1 MRRRNRLILLAV
13 IFLSLGGVAYKVGE
27 SLWIMK
33 AEEIRKDPLKALEY
47 LPESALQMKDF
58 HRAKLENGK
67 KMWELFGDEA
77 NYFKEQKQ
85 AIIKKPRFYYYN
97 KQGEVIE
104 TTGATARLF
113 FNEKELEKMQ
123 LEGGIQ
129 VTYQGYV
136 LKSDEATYF
145 ADAGRIILPK
155 RATVTGNGMEVE
167 GSRMEVELEVKKV
180 RLLQN
185 VKTKIEPDKV
195 ARKDKG
201 SNPNQMSG
209 G

>member
-33 AEEIRKDPLKALEY
+33 TEEIKKNPLKALDY

-58 HRAKLENGK
+58 HRAKLEDGK
-67 KMWELFGDEA
+67 KMWELYGEEA

-97 KQGEVIE
+97 KQGEIIE

-155 RATVTGNGMEVE
+155 RATVAGNGMEVE

-180 RLLQN
+180 RLVQN

-195 ARKDKG
+195 SRKDKG
-201 SNPNQMSG
+201 PTPNQMSG

>member
-1 MRRRNRLILLAV
+1 
-13 IFLSLGGVAYKVGE
+13 
-27 SLWIMK
+27 MK
-33 AEEIRKDPLKALEY
+33 TEEIKKNPLKALDY

-58 HRAKLENGK
+58 HRAKLEDGR

-85 AIIKKPRFYYYN
+85 AFIKKPRFYYYN
-97 KQGEVIE
+97 KQGEIIE

-113 FNEKELEKMQ
+113 FNEKELEKMH

-155 RATVTGNGMEVE
+155 RATVAGNGLEVE

-180 RLLQN
+180 RLVQN

-195 ARKDKG
+195 SRKDKG

>member
-1 MRRRNRLILLAV
+1 MRRRNRFILLLV

-33 AEEIRKDPLKALEY
+33 AEEIRKNPLKALEY

-58 HRAKLENGK
+58 HRAKLENGR

-97 KQGEVIE
+97 KQGEIAE

-113 FNEKELEKMQ
+113 FNEKELEKMH
-123 LEGGIQ
+123 LDGGIQ

-136 LKSDEATYF
+136 LKSEEATYF
-145 ADAGRIILPK
+145 AEAGRIVLPK
-155 RATVTGNGMEVE
+155 RATVVGNGLEIE

-195 ARKDKG
+195 AKKDKG
-201 SNPNQMSG
+201 SNLNQMSG

>member
-58 HRAKLENGK
+58 HRAKLENGR

-97 KQGEVIE
+97 KQGEIAE

-145 ADAGRIILPK
+145 ADAGRIDLPK
-155 RATVTGNGMEVE
+155 RATVVGNGLEIE

>member
-1 MRRRNRLILLAV
+1 MRRRNRLILLLV

-97 KQGEVIE
+97 KQGEIIE

>member
-1 MRRRNRLILLAV
+1 LLLV

-33 AEEIRKDPLKALEY
+33 AEEIRKNPLKALEY

-97 KQGEVIE
+97 KQGEIIE

-155 RATVTGNGMEVE
+155 RATVVGNGMEVE

>member
-1 MRRRNRLILLAV
+1 VRRRNRLILLVV

-58 HRAKLENGK
+58 HRAKLENGR

-97 KQGEVIE
+97 KQGEIAE

-145 ADAGRIILPK
+145 ADAGRIDLPK
-155 RATVTGNGMEVE
+155 RATVVGNGLEIE

>member
-1 MRRRNRLILLAV
+1 MRKRNRLILLMV
-13 IFLSLGGVAYKVGE
+13 IFISLGGVVYKVAE
-27 SLWIMK
+27 SILIMK
-33 AEEIRKDPLKALEY
+33 AQEIKKNPLKALEY
-47 LPESALQMKDF
+47 LPDSALKIKDF
-58 HRAKLENGK
+58 HRAKIEEGRK
-67 KMWELFGDEA
+67 VWELYGDEA
-77 NYFKEQKQ
+77 NYFKEQKE

-97 KQGEVIE
+97 KQGEINE

-155 RATVTGNGMEVE
+155 RATVAGNGMEVE

>member
-33 AEEIRKDPLKALEY
+33 TEEIKKNPLKALDY

-58 HRAKLENGK
+58 HRAKLEDGK

-97 KQGEVIE
+97 KQGEIIE

-155 RATVTGNGMEVE
+155 RATVAGNGMEVE

-195 ARKDKG
+195 SRKDKG
-201 SNPNQMSG
+201 PTPNQMSG

>member
-1 MRRRNRLILLAV
+1 MRRRNRLILLLV

-27 SLWIMK
+27 SVWIMK
-33 AEEIRKDPLKALEY
+33 TEEIKKNPLKALDY

-58 HRAKLENGK
+58 HRAKLEDGR

-97 KQGEVIE
+97 KQGEIIE

-113 FNEKELEKMQ
+113 FNEKELEKLE

-155 RATVTGNGMEVE
+155 RATVAGNGLEVE

-195 ARKDKG
+195 SKKDKG
-201 SNPNQMSG
+201 SSPKQMSG

>member
-58 HRAKLENGK
+58 HRAKLENGR

-97 KQGEVIE
+97 KQGEIIE

>member
-1 MRRRNRLILLAV
+1 LLLV
-13 IFLSLGGVAYKVGE
+13 IFLSIGGVAYKVGE

-33 AEEIRKDPLKALEY
+33 AEEIRKNPLKALEY

-58 HRAKLENGK
+58 HRAKLENGR

-97 KQGEVIE
+97 KQGEIAE

-113 FNEKELEKMQ
+113 FNEKELEKMH
-123 LEGGIQ
+123 LDGGIQ

-136 LKSDEATYF
+136 LKSEEATYF
-145 ADAGRIILPK
+145 AEAGRIVLPK
-155 RATVTGNGMEVE
+155 RATVVGNGLEIE

-195 ARKDKG
+195 AKKDKG

>member
-1 MRRRNRLILLAV
+1 VRRRNRLILLAV

-97 KQGEVIE
+97 KQGEIIE

>member
-1 MRRRNRLILLAV
+1 VRRRNRLILLLV

-33 AEEIRKDPLKALEY
+33 AEEIRKNPLKALEY

-58 HRAKLENGK
+58 HRAKLENGR

-77 NYFKEQKQ
+77 NYFREQKQ
-85 AIIKKPRFYYYN
+85 ATIKKPRFYYYN
-97 KQGEVIE
+97 KQGEIIE

-155 RATVTGNGMEVE
+155 RATVVGNGMEVE

>member
-1 MRRRNRLILLAV
+1 VRRRNRFILLLV
-13 IFLSLGGVAYKVGE
+13 IFLSIGGVAYKVGE

-33 AEEIRKDPLKALEY
+33 AEEIRKNPLKALEY

-58 HRAKLENGK
+58 HRAKLENGR

-97 KQGEVIE
+97 KQGEIAE

-113 FNEKELEKMQ
+113 FNEKELEKMH
-123 LEGGIQ
+123 LDGGIQ

-136 LKSDEATYF
+136 LKSEEATYF
-145 ADAGRIILPK
+145 AEAGRIVLPK
-155 RATVTGNGMEVE
+155 RATVVGNGLEIE

-195 ARKDKG
+195 AKKDKG

>member
-1 MRRRNRLILLAV
+1 VRRRNRLILLLV

-33 AEEIRKDPLKALEY
+33 AEEIRKNPLKALEY

-97 KQGEVIE
+97 KQGEIIE

-113 FNEKELEKMQ
+113 FNEKELEKMH

-155 RATVTGNGMEVE
+155 RATVVGNGMEVE

>member
-1 MRRRNRLILLAV
+1 MRRRNRLILLLV

-27 SLWIMK
+27 SVWIMK
-33 AEEIRKDPLKALEY
+33 TDEIKKNPLKALDY
-47 LPESALQMKDF
+47 LPDSALQMKDF
-58 HRAKLENGK
+58 HRAKLEDGK

-85 AIIKKPRFYYYN
+85 ALIKKPRFYYYN
-97 KQGEVIE
+97 KQGETIE

-123 LEGGIQ
+123 LEGGVQ

-155 RATVTGNGMEVE
+155 RATVAGNGIEVE

-180 RLLQN
+180 RLVQN

-195 ARKDKG
+195 SRKDKEA
-201 SNPNQMSG
+201 NPKQMSG

>member
-1 MRRRNRLILLAV
+1 MRRRNRLILLVV

-97 KQGEVIE
+97 KQGEIIE

-155 RATVTGNGMEVE
+155 RATVAGNGMEVE

>member
-1 MRRRNRLILLAV
+1 MRRRNRFMLLLV

-27 SLWIMK
+27 SVWIMK
-33 AEEIRKDPLKALEY
+33 AEEIKKNPLKALEY

-58 HRAKLENGK
+58 HRAKLEDGK

-97 KQGEVIE
+97 KQGEIIE

-155 RATVTGNGMEVE
+155 RATVAGNGMEVE

-180 RLLQN
+180 RLVQN

-195 ARKDKG
+195 SRKDKG
-201 SNPNQMSG
+201 PNPNQMSG

>member
-33 AEEIRKDPLKALEY
+33 AEEIRKNPLKALEY

-97 KQGEVIE
+97 KQGEIIE

>member
-58 HRAKLENGK
+58 HRAKLENGR

-97 KQGEVIE
+97 KQGEIIE

-155 RATVTGNGMEVE
+155 RATVAGNGMEVE

-195 ARKDKG
+195 SRKDKG
-201 SNPNQMSG
+201 PTPNQMSG

>member
-58 HRAKLENGK
+58 HRAKLENGR

-97 KQGEVIE
+97 KQGEIIE

-155 RATVTGNGMEVE
+155 RATVAGNGMEVE

>member
-1 MRRRNRLILLAV
+1 VRRRNRLILLLV

-33 AEEIRKDPLKALEY
+33 AEEIRKNPLKALEY

-97 KQGEVIE
+97 KQGEIIE

-155 RATVTGNGMEVE
+155 RATVVGNGMEVE